1 MQPFQK
7 ITLVAMPQPA
17 RSKLD
22 DNVALI
28 FGSANNLNTRSID
41 FEFSPSPVPPLGVV
55 PDLVISFISEPVGK
69 RPVLPLLLGKPFL
82 HEKSFVSSHM
92 W

>member
-1 MQPFQK
+1 
-7 ITLVAMPQPA
+7 MPQPA

-55 PDLVISFISEPVGK
+55 PDLVVGFVPEPVGQ
-69 RPVLPLLLGKPFL
+69 RPVLPLLLGQPLL
-82 HEKSFVSSHM
+82 H
-92 W
+92 